1 MKYEMNSELWQT
13 LQVACLGGDLALVRS
28 TLSAEDVN
36 CANAT
41 GVTFL
46 QSACSRG
53 HEASNSATQA

>member
-36 CANAT
+36 CVNAT
-41 GVTFL
+41 G
-46 QSACSRG
+46 
-53 HEASNSATQA
+53 